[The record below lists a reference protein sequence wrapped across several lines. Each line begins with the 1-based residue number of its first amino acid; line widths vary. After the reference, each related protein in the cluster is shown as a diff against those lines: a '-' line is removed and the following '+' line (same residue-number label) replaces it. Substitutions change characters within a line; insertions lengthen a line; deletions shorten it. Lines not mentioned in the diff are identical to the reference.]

1 MYRPPEMLMAAV
13 LTNVYLEPAQRKFL
27 EKQAKLNGTNLSV
40 EVRSSIDRYRAGAAS
55 MAELEFLDMATRK
68 AKEDLDA
75 INATLDAGQR
85 RAETFF
91 AQIESIKAGTPT

>member
-1 MYRPPEMLMAAV
+1 
-13 LTNVYLEPAQRKFL
+13 
-27 EKQAKLNGTNLSV
+27 
-40 EVRSSIDRYRAGAAS
+40 

-91 AQIESIKAGTPT
+91 AQIASIKAGTPA